1 MKKCIKKTF
10 GKTGARSNAA
20 IFMNSGWV
28 KEFPASGNKLC
39 HSKELSRKELS
50 DINGGFSPYGYY
62 DPATGTVYSG
72 PIIIS
77 SPNHNNGVPTCS
89 SSGYG
94 SGTCS
99 GTSCGY
105 GSGSNYGTPC
115 SSHSSSNASGTCSN
129 IAAVSGFHYGVGSTP
144 NVTSYPDNFASP
156 KPEQLVIEDPF
167 CCRYTVPEGF

>member
-1 MKKCIKKTF
+1 
-10 GKTGARSNAA
+10 
-20 IFMNSGWV
+20 
-28 KEFPASGNKLC
+28 GNKLC

-72 PIIIS
+72 PKTYT

-89 SSGYG
+89 SSSGYG

-99 GTSCGY
+99 GTSY
-105 GSGSNYGTPC
+105 GSGNCSNYT
-115 SSHSSSNASGTCSN
+115 
-129 IAAVSGFHYGVGSTP
+129 AVSAFHYGASSAP

>member
-20 IFMNSGWV
+20 IFMNSDWV

-72 PIIIS
+72 PMTHT
-77 SPNHNNGVPTCS
+77 SPNHNNGVPTS
-89 SSGYG
+89 SSNSGYG
-94 SGTCS
+94 SG
-99 GTSCGY
+99 SC
-105 GSGSNYGTPC
+105 SNYT
-115 SSHSSSNASGTCSN
+115 
-129 IAAVSGFHYGVGSTP
+129 AVSAFHYGASSTP